1 MYLWGRSLNVFAL
14 TIRRFRTLIQSE
26 QKERETA
33 IEMARKASKERV
45 SPRRVA
51 VGAKGYLA
59 RRMLNFITGA
69 RSPPRL
75 CGCPEKRREGVLLR
89 IGWFRPSPEMEAVL
103 ESRGKGGATR
113 AAQANELLID
123 WLKFR

>member
-1 MYLWGRSLNVFAL
+1 M
-14 TIRRFRTLIQSE
+14 
-26 QKERETA
+26 
-33 IEMARKASKERV
+33 
-45 SPRRVA
+45 
-51 VGAKGYLA
+51 GAKGYLA
-59 RRMLNFITGA
+59 RRMLNFITDA

-75 CGCPEKRREGVLLR
+75 WLPREETREGVLLR

-103 ESRGKGGATR
+103 ESRGKGRATQ